1 MCVGE
6 GAEGDF
12 VPTQIAGSE
21 GRGAA
26 GNPGLIFSSDRAEK
40 NQQTFTTK
48 CLGEIR
54 SLSSAVNFSSLSLR
68 QGPQDPRIQDS
79 HEGLLKSDN
88 TQDAWLVYDG
98 DFPRAL
104 SCVWLR

>member
-6 GAEGDF
+6 GAQGDF

-40 NQQTFTTK
+40 NQQTVTTK
-48 CLGEIR
+48 C
-54 SLSSAVNFSSLSLR
+54 LSSAVNFSRLSLR

-79 HEGLLKSDN
+79 HEGALKSDN

-104 SCVWLR
+104 SCVWLT